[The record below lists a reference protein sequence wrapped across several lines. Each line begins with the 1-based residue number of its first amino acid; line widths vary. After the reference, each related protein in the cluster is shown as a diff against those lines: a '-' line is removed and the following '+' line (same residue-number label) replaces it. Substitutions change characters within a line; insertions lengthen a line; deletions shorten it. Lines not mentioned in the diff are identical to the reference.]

1 MLEKSYFSP
10 NFDRKSRNKNSIKA
24 IVIHY
29 TGMRSQKEAISRL
42 CSPKS
47 KVSSH
52 FLIGRHGKVYKLV
65 DENKVAWHAG
75 ISCWGRFKN
84 LNKNSI
90 GIELVNRGHQF
101 GYTNFKRK
109 QINKLIQICKK
120 LIQKYKIKKRNII
133 GHSDISPS
141 RKMDPGE
148 KFPWRELAISKIG
161 NWLRYFNRLSQIAG
175 HLRHCAF
182 QIAHCIHHP
191 FCRLRIGRARRLPV
205 VDPSRRDNR
214 HLAFH
219 PIQHHN
225 NRGPH
230 HDRIRQTQ
238 WIGIDIGQMLNQ
250 PDHII
255 PEIAK
260 KSGGGLW

>member
-1 MLEKSYFSP
+1 MLEKRHFSP
-10 NFDRKSRNKNSIKA
+10 NFDKKTRNKSLIKA

-42 CSPKS
+42 CNPKS

-52 FLIGRHGKVYKLV
+52 FLIGRNSKVYKLV

-75 ISCWGRFKN
+75 ISCWGKFKN

-101 GYTNFKRK
+101 GYINFKKK

-120 LIQKYKIKKRNII
+120 LIKKYKIKKQNVI

-148 KFPWRELAISKIG
+148 KFPWKKLAISKIG
-161 NWLRYFNRLSQIAG
+161 IWYNCNESLLKTERRNKVSKSEKIKFIKNLKKIGYCFNRKKNYKNVVK
-175 HLRHCAF
+175 AF
-182 QIAHCIHHP
+182 QRHFRKELIDGKEDRECLIIAQN
-191 FCRLRIGRARRLPV
+191 LTKN
-205 VDPSRRDNR
+205 S
-214 HLAFH
+214 
-219 PIQHHN
+219 
-225 NRGPH
+225 
-230 HDRIRQTQ
+230 
-238 WIGIDIGQMLNQ
+238 
-250 PDHII
+250 
-255 PEIAK
+255 
-260 KSGGGLW
+260 